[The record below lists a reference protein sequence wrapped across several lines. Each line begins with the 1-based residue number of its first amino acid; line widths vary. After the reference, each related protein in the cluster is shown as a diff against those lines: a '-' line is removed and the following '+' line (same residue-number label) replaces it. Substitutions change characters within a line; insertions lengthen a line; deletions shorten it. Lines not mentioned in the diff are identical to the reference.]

1 MMGRKF
7 LFSIGLVFIISGL
20 LRNTWEMPTIL
31 LFFFTSLAL
40 MISLNDFFKS
50 MYLVIKKKDEHLGK
64 VSVFQKLSNLAQKIF
79 PYLVFIVPTYSTY
92 WNFRYNY
99 IDSDLSRLNDMM
111 TLLALGAS
119 IIAINWTNNDSN

>member
-1 MMGRKF
+1 MGRKF